1 MHKNAVPLR
10 FPRLGPQTVS
20 LIGRKNLK
28 DHKLLHRA
36 LNRLAAA
43 EEAGLDCHDGVII
56 LDSNS

>member
-1 MHKNAVPLR
+1 MQKNPVPLR
-10 FPRLGPQTVS
+10 FPRLNSQTVS
-20 LIGRKNLK
+20 LIGKKSLKN
-28 DHKLLHRA
+28 HKLLHRA